1 MMVMIVMI
9 IMMVMIA
16 MMVMIVMIVMMLIFK
31 VVKTDVGNDNNDDAG
46 DGNKEDA
53 PCKESSGK
61 VKVKEVKSGESD
73 NEEKN
78 KVEGETETVEE
89 SVALRRIMMV
99 IKSPSS
105 V

>member
-1 MMVMIVMI
+1 MML
-9 IMMVMIA
+9 IMMMI
-16 MMVMIVMIVMMLIFK
+16 MMMLIFK
-31 VVKTDVGNDNNDDAG
+31 GVIIDFGNDNIDDE
-46 DGNKEDA
+46 GNNK

-61 VKVKEVKSGESD
+61 VKVKEVQSGESD

-89 SVALRRIMMV
+89 SVALRRIMMKMV